1 MDRLSRHKQDIK
13 KRAMDI
19 ASQNYGK
26 GHNCAQSVVLACS
39 EVLGLENGPYLIN
52 SCAGLA
58 GGISYSG
65 CCCGALLGGVLVIGA
80 KYSNG
85 SGKNRKK
92 ILKMTEKLYQKF
104 KERFSTPCCR
114 GLRKE
119 IGFKDKRL
127 FEHCRN
133 ITVETAGM
141 VAELIAD

>member
-1 MDRLSRHKQDIK
+1 MDRLSKHKQEIR
-13 KRAMDI
+13 KRIMDI
-19 ASQNYGK
+19 ASRNYGK
-26 GHNCAQSVVLACS
+26 GYNCAQSVVLACS
-39 EVLGLENGPYLIN
+39 EVLGLENSSYLIN

-58 GGISYSG
+58 GGLGYSG

-92 ILKMTEKLYQKF
+92 TLKITEKLYQKF
-104 KERFSTPCCR
+104 KGRFSTPCCR
-114 GLRKE
+114 GLRKD

-127 FEHCRN
+127 LEHCRA

-141 VAELIAD
+141 VAELLAD